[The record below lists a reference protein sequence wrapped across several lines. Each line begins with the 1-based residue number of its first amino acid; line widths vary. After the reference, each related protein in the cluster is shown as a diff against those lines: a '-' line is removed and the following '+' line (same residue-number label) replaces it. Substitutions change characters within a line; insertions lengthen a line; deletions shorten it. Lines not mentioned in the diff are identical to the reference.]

1 MGYRYYDKAGVPV
14 RWHFGHGL
22 SYTEFAYSNLAV
34 NGNTMS
40 VTVRNT
46 GKCAGAEVVQLYM
59 KAPQNGLH
67 RPLRELKGFQKV
79 FLQPGETQTVTF
91 PLTDRSF
98 AVWQDGWKIPAGAY
112 TVCIGGLRGTIKKSG
127 DVLPAPAWQ
136 KGSWY
141 ERCIGKPNQTDWEAM
156 LGRTYTLPVLKK
168 GSFTMDN
175 TVMEMKDYSL
185 IMKIMFKAVEATVAK
200 GYGGKKDYDNPNFRM
215 QMACRSTDSQHDHF
229 RRHEGRRAARYAGNG
244 ERTLLPGNPENDQ
257 RLTNARGNT
266 T

>member
-112 TVCIGGLRGTIKKSG
+112 TVCIGGLRGTIKRAATFCL
-127 DVLPAPAWQ
+127 LPRGRKEAGTSAA
-136 KGSWY
+136 SAS
-141 ERCIGKPNQTDWEAM
+141 RIRRIGKPCWGAPIRC
-156 LGRTYTLPVLKK
+156 L
-168 GSFTMDN
+168 
-175 TVMEMKDYSL
+175 
-185 IMKIMFKAVEATVAK
+185 
-200 GYGGKKDYDNPNFRM
+200 
-215 QMACRSTDSQHDHF
+215 C
-229 RRHEGRRAARYAGNG
+229 
-244 ERTLLPGNPENDQ
+244 
-257 RLTNARGNT
+257 
-266 T
+266 